1 MKIYKKIWF
10 KVIIAILIIFTL
22 LTTSFLI
29 YASNYYRAD
38 EIAVNTLKGNDQSI
52 VNNENKFL
60 SFSNKNKESTI
71 GFIFYPGG
79 KVDETSYA
87 PLMNLISEKGIT
99 CIILKEPLNLAVF
112 EPDLADYALE
122 KFPNIKEWYVGG
134 HSLGGVIAAS
144 YASKHSDKIKGV
156 ILMGSYPINS
166 LKEKKLRMI
175 SFYGNKDGVLNLE
188 NFEKNKINQPEDT
201 TYYEIQG
208 GNHSYYGNY
217 GEQEGDLK
225 ASITRQEQQ
234 EVVVNQITKWLYL

>member
-10 KVIIAILIIFTL
+10 KVIIVILIILIL
-22 LTTSFLI
+22 LLTSFLI

-38 EIAVNTLKGNDQSI
+38 EIAINSLKGNDQVI
-52 VNNENKFL
+52 VNQENKFL
-60 SFSNKNKESTI
+60 SFSNKNNESTI
-71 GFIFYPGG
+71 GFVFYPGG
-79 KVDETSYA
+79 KVDETSYS
-87 PLMNLISEKGIT
+87 PLISLISEKGIT

-112 EPDLADYALE
+112 EPDLADYAIG
-122 KFPNIKEWYVGG
+122 KYHNIKQWYVGG

-144 YASKHSDKIKGV
+144 YASTHSDKVKGV
-156 ILMGSYPINS
+156 ILMGSYPIKS
-166 LKEKKLRMI
+166 LKEKNLRMI

-208 GNHSYYGNY
+208 GNHAYYGNY

-234 EVVVNQITKWLYL
+234 EIVAEQIIKWLSV